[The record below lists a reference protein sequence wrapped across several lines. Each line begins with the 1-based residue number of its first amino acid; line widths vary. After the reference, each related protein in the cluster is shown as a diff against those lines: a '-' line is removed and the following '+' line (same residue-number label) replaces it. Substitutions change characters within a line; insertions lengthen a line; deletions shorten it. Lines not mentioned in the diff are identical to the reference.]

1 MPDPYDQTV
10 RAFDPEHRPQ
20 ELRPARVNI
29 KKLFLTGSVCWLVA
43 LIALGVLALAGRSLD
58 GRLALM
64 CVVGLLLGGI
74 GYVWSHAVQE
84 EQPDL

>member
-1 MPDPYDQTV
+1 M

-29 KKLFLTGSVCWLVA
+29 KKLFLVGSLCWLVA
-43 LIALGVLALAGRSLD
+43 LATLGALALAGRSLD

-64 CVVGLLLGGI
+64 CAVGLLLGAI